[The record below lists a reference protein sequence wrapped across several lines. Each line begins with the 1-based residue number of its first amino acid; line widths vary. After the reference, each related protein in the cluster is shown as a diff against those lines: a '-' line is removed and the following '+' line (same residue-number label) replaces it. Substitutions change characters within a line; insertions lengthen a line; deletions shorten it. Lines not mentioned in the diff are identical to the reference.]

1 MDHPA
6 ISNSGIL
13 LIVSGPAGSGKTTVC
28 DRMLAEEP
36 AIQRVITS
44 TTRAPRGQE
53 KDRVDYYFSDKAT
66 FEAKIAAGDFYE
78 HAQVHSNLYGTLK
91 SEVQEKLTDGI
102 DLLLNIDVQGAAQMR
117 ETAQHDELLQGKVAT
132 VFIMPPSL
140 EELEQRLRGRGTD
153 ADDEVQRRMKVALE
167 EIEHADRYDYVL
179 RSASRW
185 EDFENLRSIYRAE
198 KMRVRV

>member
-53 KDRVDYYFSDKAT
+53 KDRVDYYFFDKAT